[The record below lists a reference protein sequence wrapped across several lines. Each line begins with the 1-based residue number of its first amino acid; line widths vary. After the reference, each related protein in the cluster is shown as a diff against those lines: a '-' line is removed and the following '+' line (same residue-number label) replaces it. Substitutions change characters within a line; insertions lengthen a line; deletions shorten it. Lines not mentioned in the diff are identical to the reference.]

1 MPEQTTRYR
10 AVALVV
16 LGIIIVVLGIF
27 VIIGLISGDDT
38 GESDP
43 QNGEIVTLLR

>member
-38 GESDP
+38 GEIDP